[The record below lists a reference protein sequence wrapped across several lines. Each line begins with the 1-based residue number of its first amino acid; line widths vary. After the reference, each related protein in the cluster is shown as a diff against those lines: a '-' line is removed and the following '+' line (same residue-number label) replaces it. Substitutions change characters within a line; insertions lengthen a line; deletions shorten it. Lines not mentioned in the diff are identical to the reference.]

1 MGIDKIVGLT
11 VGMDIIVKDGK
22 VIFDN
27 IDYNLLYTYCTSNYK
42 NYKVIPF
49 DKLDDA
55 TLQLFGNY
63 TVSGLK
69 DKYMEIVNREV
80 NYGN

>member
-1 MGIDKIVGLT
+1 MGIDKIVGLM
-11 VGMDIIVKDGK
+11 VGMDIIVKDNK
-22 VIFDN
+22 VKFEN
-27 IDYNLLYTYCTSNYK
+27 LDYTLLYTYCTSNYK

-55 TLQLFGNY
+55 TLRQYGNY
-63 TVSGLK
+63 TVQQLK
-69 DKYMEIVNREV
+69 DKYMEVVNREV